1 MSRIDE
7 LAKAAESI
15 NNNGGMDTQEWIAF
29 WLADIA
35 VSLAR
40 IVDSLEAEKGKIND
54 GSIEV

>member
-7 LAKAAESI
+7 LTNAVESI

-29 WLADIA
+29 CLTDIA

-40 IVDSLEAEKGKIND
+40 IVDLLEAEKGKIKD